1 MGSATRRPVTAAKR
15 IAAAVALAI
24 SASVLAASMPVV
36 ASAHPL
42 GNFTINRYNGLAVG
56 PDWIQLDRVVD
67 MAELPTVQ
75 ARQQM
80 DANGDGGVADAE
92 AAAWARQA
100 CRDGASELGLK
111 VAGQPVALSATRAGL
126 AFTAGQAGLLT
137 LRHVC
142 TYEATGLALSAPA
155 DLTFDDGSF
164 AGRQGWQEITVTGVG
179 VYLGGGEAFAAG
191 RSDRL
196 RAYPTDGSLASQ
208 SRVSVLISGIVQGSG
223 GQPPAVT
230 DAVPLDSPDKDI
242 IGVAAAGGASA
253 VRDGIAELPGEL
265 SAIFGAA
272 DLGLPALALALL
284 VATLLGAFHAAT
296 PGHGKTL
303 MAAYL
308 VGSRGTAR
316 HAVGLGITV
325 TISHTIG
332 VLVLGAIVLVA
343 DAAVPSERL
352 LPALGLA
359 SGLVVTAL
367 GAVFLGQRV
376 RARRHSVAHA
386 HEHPH
391 PHAVGHPH
399 PHPHAHGDD
408 HEHDHAHDH
417 PHDPGI
423 DQAAQDAAA
432 GWHSHGPLRHTH
444 LPAENGPL
452 RRRNLVALGV
462 VGGLVPSASA
472 ILILVGAIAAGRPA
486 LGMVLTVAFGLGM
499 AVVLVGVGMLVVR
512 ARALVERMPMAGR
525 LDRVLALAPVIT
537 ALTFIVVGVA
547 ITVQAGSQL
556 R

>member
-1 MGSATRRPVTAAKR
+1 MRSPTVRRPFTAARR
-15 IAAAVALAI
+15 IAAAAAVAVV
-24 SASVLAASMPVV
+24 ASVLGGSMPAAV
-36 ASAHPL
+36 SAHPL

-80 DANGDGGVADAE
+80 DADADGQVTDGE
-92 AAAWARQA
+92 AAAWAREA
-100 CRDGASELGLK
+100 CRGAAAELVVK
-111 VAGQPVALSATRAGL
+111 VAGQPVALTSTRVGL
-126 AFTAGQAGLLT
+126 VFSTGQAGLLT

-142 TYEATGLALSAPA
+142 TYQADGLVQSARA
-155 DLTFDDGSF
+155 ELTFEDASF
-164 AGRQGWQEITVTGVG
+164 AGRQGWQEITVTGFG
-179 VYLGGGEAFAAG
+179 VDLGGAEAFATG

-196 RAYPTDGSLASQ
+196 QAYPTEGSLASQ
-208 SRVSVLISGIVQGSG
+208 SSASVRISGIAQGSAT
-223 GQPPAVT
+223 QPPVVT
-230 DAVPLDSPDKDI
+230 DAVPLDSPDSDV
-242 IGVAAAGGASA
+242 IGAHSGASA
-253 VRDGIAELPGEL
+253 VRDGIGDLPGEL
-265 SAIFGAA
+265 GAVFGAA

-316 HAVGLGITV
+316 HAVGLGVTV
-325 TISHTIG
+325 TVSHTIG
-332 VLVLGAIVLVA
+332 VLVLGAIVVIA

-359 SGLVVTAL
+359 SGLVVSAL
-367 GAVFLGQRV
+367 GAVFLGQRL
-376 RARRHSVAHA
+376 RASRQANGHAHSHPHAGGDDHDHAHPHSHEHA
-386 HEHPH
+386 HEH
-391 PHAVGHPH
+391 AAAGGHV
-399 PHPHAHGDD
+399 
-408 HEHDHAHDH
+408 EH
-417 PHDPGI
+417 
-423 DQAAQDAAA
+423 DAAA
-432 GWHSHGPLRHTH
+432 GWHSHGALRHTH
-444 LPAENGPL
+444 LPAESGPL

-512 ARALVERMPMAGR
+512 ARALVERMPMARR
-525 LDRVLALAPVIT
+525 LDRVIAFAPVLT
-537 ALTFIVVGVA
+537 AVTFVVVGVA
-547 ITVQAGSQL
+547 ISLQAASQL
-556 R
+556 L